1 MAPSSYVGFAGIWS
15 MDLGAAVPRAESSF
29 STETTA
35 ESIFDPDYRSL
46 VDEND
51 YKDGGKYR
59 SIVKLQMRYEKQS
72 PDDKNF
78 AMGT

>member
-59 SIVKLQMRYEKQS
+59 CEYRHLPFLLAIYPQ
-72 PDDKNF
+72 
-78 AMGT
+78 